1 MNHDEAVQLM
11 TAEKYLLNELSPEV
25 RDQFEEHYFGCTDC
39 AHDIRAG
46 AMFIEKSKTVLAERP
61 TLVTA
66 KAPHR
71 DESRPGWL
79 SWLRPVFTVPVLA
92 LLLAVIAYQNL
103 AIHVR
108 PQVLAA
114 ASLNISA
121 RGSASPAISIRQGE
135 GFLLLV
141 NITPNPAYSS
151 YLANMYDP
159 DGKLEW
165 AIRIPASTTQDQW
178 PVQVPAS
185 NRKPGTYGLEVT
197 GTTASGESNVIG
209 RRSFELQVGK

>member
-1 MNHDEAVQLM
+1 MDHDEAIQLM

-39 AHDIRAG
+39 ANDVRAG

-79 SWLRPVFTVPVLA
+79 GWLRPVFTVPVMA
-92 LLLAVIAYQNL
+92 LLLAVIAYQYLGQHGEPKILASALINL
-103 AIHVR
+103 GSRGVNAPVR
-108 PQVLAA
+108 
-114 ASLNISA
+114 
-121 RGSASPAISIRQGE
+121 IRQGE

-141 NITPNPAYSS
+141 NFPPEQQYSS
-151 YLANMYDP
+151 YTAELRDP
-159 DGKLEW
+159 AGKTEW
-165 AIRIPASTTQDQW
+165 SIRVVPEAERTSYPIQVPPKHRGAGTYTLAIRGITSSGQSSTI
-178 PVQVPAS
+178 
-185 NRKPGTYGLEVT
+185 
-197 GTTASGESNVIG
+197 GESP
-209 RRSFELQVGK
+209 FELQVEK